1 MTLLNVM
8 GWGAAI
14 LLWVAV
20 FLRMIYTIRAN
31 RAAHQQ
37 PTLRRRNTGG
47 RRRNRTNRKRHP

>member
-20 FLRMIYTIRAN
+20 FLRMINTIRAN
-31 RAAHQQ
+31 RAAHQR
-37 PTLRRRNTGG
+37 PTPRYAAG
-47 RRRNRTNRKRHP
+47 RRRNHIDRKRLP